1 MKPCT
6 QDDRQDHVC
15 TSSLVPV
22 VSCRLVPQRSTYQ
35 LACVQPPCGKNREA
49 RVVTYFVFCETLTS
63 FSMVTLQRRPL
74 LVVVLVLL
82 GVFLFY
88 SIHGVNKKYRSR
100 ILKCQRQT
108 DIYISSATCASFPRH
123 PRRGAYRELFRRWA
137 ALAEKH
143 NVSYALAC
151 GSLLGQYRNEDM
163 IPWDTD
169 IDVYVD
175 MKYYRHLKRLGHP
188 RNFRGNSDDEYRLIV
203 QPDFDVRGEREP
215 RRWNCVGEVRS

>member
-1 MKPCT
+1 
-6 QDDRQDHVC
+6 
-15 TSSLVPV
+15 
-22 VSCRLVPQRSTYQ
+22 
-35 LACVQPPCGKNREA
+35 
-49 RVVTYFVFCETLTS
+49 
-63 FSMVTLQRRPL
+63 MVTLRRRL
-74 LVVVLVLL
+74 VLVVVL

-88 SIHGVNKKYRSR
+88 SARRVHKKYWSR
-100 ILKCQRQT
+100 IHKCQGQS
-108 DIYISSATCASFPRH
+108 INIPNATCALFPRH

-137 ALAEKH
+137 AFAEKH

-163 IPWDTD
+163 ISWDTD

-175 MKYYRHLKRLGHP
+175 MKYYHRLKRLGHP